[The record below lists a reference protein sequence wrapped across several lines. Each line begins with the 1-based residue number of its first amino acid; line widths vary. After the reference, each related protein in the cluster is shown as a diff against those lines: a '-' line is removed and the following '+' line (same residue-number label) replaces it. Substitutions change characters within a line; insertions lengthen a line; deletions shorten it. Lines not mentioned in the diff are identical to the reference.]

1 MQGKGKLNPKPK
13 TLNPKQSKGK
23 LTVTFDNSYSWFR
36 SKTFDYHIKV
46 ADANA
51 ISDRTDSESASTS
64 TSDTVPHQKMAGE
77 ADTWDFMGIKEETD
91 NLLDSFGLG
100 QKPANN

>member
-1 MQGKGKLNPKPK
+1 M
-13 TLNPKQSKGK
+13 
-23 LTVTFDNSYSWFR
+23 TFDNSYSWFR

-46 ADANA
+46 ADA
-51 ISDRTDSESASTS
+51 ISDRTDSESTSTS
-64 TSDTVPHQKMAGE
+64 TSDTMPHQKLAGE